1 LTAFAPPKYR
11 LAVVQGLMEEG
22 GGGIGA
28 GYRFGQHL
36 CLLSALQAVC
46 EEWTG
51 LRKR

>member
-1 LTAFAPPKYR
+1 
-11 LAVVQGLMEEG
+11 MEEG

-46 EEWTG
+46 EEWSG
-51 LRKR
+51 VRKR